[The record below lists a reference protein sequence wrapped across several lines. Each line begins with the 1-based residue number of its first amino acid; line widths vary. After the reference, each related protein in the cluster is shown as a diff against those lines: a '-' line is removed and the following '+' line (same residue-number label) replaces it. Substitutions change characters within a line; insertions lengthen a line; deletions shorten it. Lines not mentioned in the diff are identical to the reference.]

1 MPNVPLP
8 YTYSSDSTKDLVE
21 IRAQERDT
29 QITDIVN
36 SLSIV
41 TAKDEIVE
49 DQTDDNSFNLSAD
62 FFETSL
68 KAKRPFTVYK
78 GMAGT
83 TVTRQS
89 SIEVQGT
96 FDTVHFQGP
105 DRPGVLLKIK
115 ENAVAMFRNCV
126 FDLIKPDDSNTW
138 IEIENGAKVIF
149 VGCIWKGTPTSGF
162 YLTHTGA
169 NANVQVVASYA
180 PSTAPG
186 SVFGNSTL
194 TAVI

>member
-1 MPNVPLP
+1 MPSVPLP
-8 YTYSSDSTKDLVE
+8 YTYASDATKSLVE

-36 SLSIV
+36 SLSVV
-41 TAKDEIVE
+41 TAKDEISE

-62 FFETSL
+62 SFGAGLEL
-68 KAKRPFTVYK
+68 KKPFTVYK

-83 TVTRQS
+83 LVTRQS
-89 SIEVQGT
+89 TVDVQGT

-105 DRPGVLLKIK
+105 QETGSLIK
-115 ENAVAMFRNCV
+115 VKSTAVAMFRNCV
-126 FDLIKPDDSNTW
+126 FDLTKPDDSNTW

-149 VGCIWKGTPTSGF
+149 VGCIWKGTPTSGA

-186 SVFGNSTL
+186 PVFGNSTL